1 MKAVLERIVKIVEE
15 ERGGLM
21 NGGKTVPFRV
31 LIGVSIVGHLFTLIS
46 PSFFQLVTLSPSSLF
61 GVQLWRLLTSPFV
74 GHNLL
79 VLSITVLSLH
89 FGVRLLI
96 QEFST
101 AHLLKTFVI
110 TQISSSI
117 LLCILSYFLYAIF
130 ASSYLL
136 YEVSLCGM
144 APIIASVMVLVKQ
157 FLPDSIVIDTGMGRI
172 KYTHLPL
179 NACLF
184 SLIASLLGLVR
195 FVVPLEILVG
205 TQLSWTYLRFLSPHE
220 TEAVIGDP
228 SEHFAWASLF
238 PSAFR
243 PFCSLIS
250 KATFRSLVKC
260 RICKRKQIRHVDVTS
275 LLSNGGPSSPG
286 MRTMPLPM
294 DGERKDAERR
304 RQKALAEL
312 NKRLKEQNE
321 KKIDWD
327 EDEEEEEEEEERP
340 EKVVSETVSLTPS
353 TIPSQSDPP
362 IA

>member
-1 MKAVLERIVKIVEE
+1 MNAVLERVVKIVEE
-15 ERGGLM
+15 EKGGLM
-21 NGGKTVPFRV
+21 SGGKTLPFRI
-31 LIGVSIVGHLFTLIS
+31 LIGVSIIGHLLSLLS
-46 PSFFQLVTLSPSSLF
+46 PSFFQLLTLSPFSLF
-61 GVQLWRLLTSPFV
+61 GIQLWRLLTSPFV

-96 QEFST
+96 QEYST
-101 AHLLKTFVI
+101 IHLVKTMVI

-117 LLCILSYFLYAIF
+117 LLCILSYFFYALF
-130 ASSYLL
+130 GSSYLL

-144 APIIASVMVLVKQ
+144 APVIAAVMVLVKQ
-157 FLPDSIVIDTGMGRI
+157 FLPDSIVMDTGMGRI

-184 SLIASLLGLVR
+184 SLVASLVGLVR

-243 PFCSLIS
+243 PFCTLIS

-260 RICKRKQIRHVDVTS
+260 GVCQRRQIRHVDVTS
-275 LLSNGGPSSPG
+275 LLSSGGPSSPG
-286 MRTMPLPM
+286 MRTMPPM
-294 DGERKDAERR
+294 EGERKDAERR

-312 NKRLKEQNE
+312 NKRLKEQSE
-321 KKIDWD
+321 KKMDW
-327 EDEEEEEEEEERP
+327 DEEEEEEKP
-340 EKVVSETVSLTPS
+340 EKVRALSLLSISSESFPL
-353 TIPSQSDPP
+353 IPSQSDPP

>member
-1 MKAVLERIVKIVEE
+1 MKAVLDRIVKIVEDE
-15 ERGGLM
+15 KGGLM
-21 NGGKTVPFRV
+21 NGGKTLPFKI
-31 LIGVSIVGHLFTLIS
+31 LIGVSILGHLLSLIS

-61 GVQLWRLLTSPFV
+61 GIQLWRLLTSPFV

-79 VLSITVLSLH
+79 VLSITILSLH

-96 QEFST
+96 QEYST
-101 AHLLKTFVI
+101 VHLLKTFVI
-110 TQISSSI
+110 TQISCSI
-117 LLCILSYFLYAIF
+117 VLCILSYFLYALF

-144 APIIASVMVLVKQ
+144 APVIAAVMVMVKQ
-157 FLPDSIVIDTGMGRI
+157 FLPDSIVFDTGMGRI

-179 NACLF
+179 NACLISF
-184 SLIASLLGLVR
+184 IASLIGLIR
-195 FVVPLEILVG
+195 FVVPLEILLG

-243 PFCSLIS
+243 PFCTLIS
-250 KATFRSLVKC
+250 KGTFRTLVKC
-260 RICKRKQIRHVDVTS
+260 GVCKRRQIRHVDVTS
-275 LLSNGGPSSPG
+275 LLSNGGPSSPE
-286 MRTMPLPM
+286 MRTMPPPM

-312 NKRLKEQNE
+312 NKRLKQQNE

-327 EDEEEEEEEEERP
+327 EDEDEEDKP
-340 EKVVSETVSLTPS
+340 EKVLKEEG
-353 TIPSQSDPP
+353 
-362 IA
+362 